1 MIYRYWEMTYI
12 SCESNTRYTHI
23 RTPDTWDQYDVR
35 SAVPMGGCGDDIAEI
50 VDIEESIYD
59 DYTYDFE

>member
-1 MIYRYWEMTYI
+1 MTHI

-35 SAVPMGGCGDDIAEI
+35 SAMPMGGCGDDIMR
-50 VDIEESIYD
+50 
-59 DYTYDFE
+59 